1 MKLCLSILGV
11 LSIAAAG
18 LLLTR
23 SLAEGSPKPDVRA
36 DVQSDVQADV
46 QGNAQRGAGIV
57 ASGTSYGVAA
67 CATCHALNGAAS
79 GIAGSPKLAGI
90 PAYYLAK
97 QLRDF
102 ASGARVDAIMSAIAG
117 TMKPEDIADV
127 SEYYSGV
134 RGAPTPP
141 PAAEP
146 DLMALGTRLA
156 TVGDETKMVQAC
168 EGCHGPEGR
177 GEAPAIPPLAGQ
189 YASYIALQMKM
200 WQEGHRKNDA
210 SQQMTNIAKRLSAR
224 DIQAV
229 GLYFERQPQ
238 PDLAK

>member
-1 MKLCLSILGV
+1 MKLTLCAIGV

-23 SLAEGSPKPDVRA
+23 SFAEGSPKPNV
-36 DVQSDVQADV
+36 
-46 QGNAQRGAGIV
+46 QRGAGIV
-57 ASGTSYGVAA
+57 ANGTSYGVVA
-67 CATCHALNGAAS
+67 CATCHALSGAAE
-79 GIAGSPKLAGI
+79 GSPKLAGI

-97 QLRDF
+97 ELRDF
-102 ASGARVDAIMSAIAG
+102 ASGVRADPIMSAIAR

-134 RGAPTPP
+134 RSTPTPP

-146 DLMALGTRLA
+146 DLLALGTRLA
-156 TVGDETKMVQAC
+156 TVGDEKKMIQAC
-168 EGCHGPEGR
+168 ESCHGLEGR

-189 YASYIALQMKM
+189 YAPYIALQMKM
-200 WQEGHRKNDA
+200 WQEGHRKNDT

-224 DIQAV
+224 DIQAI
-229 GLYFERQPQ
+229 GLYFERLPQ
-238 PDLAK
+238 PDFAKNSRQP

>member
-1 MKLCLSILGV
+1 MKLNLSIIGV

-23 SLAEGSPKPDVRA
+23 SLAEGSPKPD
-36 DVQSDVQADV
+36 
-46 QGNAQRGAGIV
+46 AQRGAGIV
-57 ASGTSYGVAA
+57 ASGASYGILP
-67 CATCHALNGAAS
+67 CATCHGSAADGS
-79 GIAGSPKLAGI
+79 AASPKLAGI

-97 QLRDF
+97 QLRDY
-102 ASGARVDAIMSAIAG
+102 ASGARADAIMSAIAG

-134 RGAPTPP
+134 RGTPTPP

-146 DLMALGTRLA
+146 DLMALGTRLV
-156 TVGDETKMVQAC
+156 TVGDEKKMVQAC
-168 EGCHGPEGR
+168 EGCHGLEGR

-210 SQQMTNIAKRLSAR
+210 NQQMTNIAKRLSAR
-224 DIQAV
+224 DIQAI
-229 GLYFERQPQ
+229 GLYFERLPQ
-238 PDLAK
+238 PDLAKKSRQP